1 MKKLLY
7 WIDHYLEEAILVIFL
22 ILIACVMML
31 QIVVRY
37 VFQSP
42 LPWPEEFCRY
52 CWIWSVFIS
61 LPYTMRKGNML
72 RVNVLVDLLPTKAR
86 NAINIVI
93 DLINTVVMALFFN
106 GSITVIQNALNS
118 GRTSPAMELPM
129 AAVYICLLIG
139 FGLGFIRGI
148 QQVVLHIM
156 NFNKKELTTLE
167 QAMADA
173 AEEAAAAKGDLE
185 GGAN

>member
-52 CWIWSVFIS
+52 CFVYSVMIATGYCIRNGS
-61 LPYTMRKGNML
+61 ML
-72 RVNVLVDLLPTKAR
+72 RVDVVINLFPRGIAFALDIFSKILATVFCFIMLKAAYNVMYTAYD
-86 NAINIVI
+86 
-93 DLINTVVMALFFN
+93 
-106 GSITVIQNALNS
+106 IQQ
-118 GRTSPAMELPM
+118 TSPAMQMPIWILYSSAP
-129 AAVYICLLIG
+129 
-139 FGLGFIRGI
+139 LGFLLGGVRGI
-148 QQVVLHIM
+148 QGIILSFIEYRKNPQGVD
-156 NFNKKELTTLE
+156 KTSE
-167 QAMADA
+167 
-173 AEEAAAAKGDLE
+173 AEEYLAEAKKQE
-185 GGAN
+185 GGDK

>member
-52 CWIWSVFIS
+52 CFVYSVMIATGYCIRNGS
-61 LPYTMRKGNML
+61 ML
-72 RVNVLVDLLPTKAR
+72 RVDVVIMKKKSFGWYQNVIAK
-86 NAINIVI
+86 
-93 DLINTVVMALFFN
+93 N
-106 GSITVIQNALNS
+106 G
-118 GRTSPAMELPM
+118 REL
-129 AAVYICLLIG
+129 
-139 FGLGFIRGI
+139 
-148 QQVVLHIM
+148 
-156 NFNKKELTTLE
+156 
-167 QAMADA
+167 
-173 AEEAAAAKGDLE
+173 
-185 GGAN
+185 

>member
-52 CWIWSVFIS
+52 CFVYSVMIATGYCIRNGS
-61 LPYTMRKGNML
+61 ML
-72 RVNVLVDLLPTKAR
+72 RVDVVINLFPRGIAFALDIFSKILATVFCFIMLKAAYNVMYTAYD
-86 NAINIVI
+86 
-93 DLINTVVMALFFN
+93 
-106 GSITVIQNALNS
+106 IQQ
-118 GRTSPAMELPM
+118 TSPANLDSVFFCASWLSARRCSWHSGNYSELYRIP
-129 AAVYICLLIG
+129 
-139 FGLGFIRGI
+139 
-148 QQVVLHIM
+148 
-156 NFNKKELTTLE
+156 KES
-167 QAMADA
+167 A
-173 AEEAAAAKGDLE
+173 GS
-185 GGAN
+185 G

>member
-1 MKKLLY
+1 MKVIKWL
-7 WIDHYLEEAILVIFL
+7 DEHFEETFLVFFL
-22 ILIACVMML
+22 VLISCITML
-31 QIVVRY
+31 QIIART
-37 VFQSP
+37 FFAALS
-42 LPWPEEFCRY
+42 WPEEFCRY

-93 DLINTVVMALFFN
+93 DLINTVVMALFFY

-139 FGLGFIRGI
+139 FH
-148 QQVVLHIM
+148 VM

>member
-1 MKKLLY
+1 MKVIKWL
-7 WIDHYLEEAILVIFL
+7 DEHFEETFLVFFL
-22 ILIACVMML
+22 VLISCITML
-31 QIVVRY
+31 QIIART
-37 VFQSP
+37 FFAALS
-42 LPWPEEFCRY
+42 WPEEFCRY

-139 FGLGFIRGI
+139 FGLDRKS
-148 QQVVLHIM
+148 VV
-156 NFNKKELTTLE
+156 
-167 QAMADA
+167 
-173 AEEAAAAKGDLE
+173 
-185 GGAN
+185 

>member
-1 MKKLLY
+1 M
-7 WIDHYLEEAILVIFL
+7 
-22 ILIACVMML
+22 
-31 QIVVRY
+31 QI
-37 VFQSP
+37 
-42 LPWPEEFCRY
+42 
-52 CWIWSVFIS
+52 
-61 LPYTMRKGNML
+61 
-72 RVNVLVDLLPTKAR
+72 
-86 NAINIVI
+86 
-93 DLINTVVMALFFN
+93 
-106 GSITVIQNALNS
+106 IQNALNS

-148 QQVVLHIM
+148 QQVVLHVM

>member
-1 MKKLLY
+1 MKVIKWL
-7 WIDHYLEEAILVIFL
+7 DEHFEETFLVFFL
-22 ILIACVMML
+22 VLISCITML
-31 QIVVRY
+31 QIIARTFFAALSLAGGVL
-37 VFQSP
+37 P
-42 LPWPEEFCRY
+42 LLLDLERVHFPA
-52 CWIWSVFIS
+52 
-61 LPYTMRKGNML
+61 YTMRKGNML

-148 QQVVLHIM
+148 QQSCFIS
-156 NFNKKELTTLE
+156 
-167 QAMADA
+167 
-173 AEEAAAAKGDLE
+173 
-185 GGAN
+185 